1 MGIKKSYCSICER
14 HFYTDYWTHILTH
27 EHKSK
32 KLRKRDLRKAEENKQ
47 QKENDF
53 ACQLAS
59 ALEGYTLNPGDEVS
73 LRDGR
78 SFKVDIRGTLFE
90 IPIGS

>member
-1 MGIKKSYCSICER
+1 MGVKKSYCSICER

-32 KLRKRDLRKAEENKQ
+32 KQRKRDLRKAEDNEL
-47 QKENDF
+47 QKENEF
-53 ACQLAS
+53 ALQLAS
-59 ALEGYTLNPGDEVS
+59 ALEGWTLNLGDEVS

-78 SFKVDIRGTLFE
+78 AFKADIHGALFE
-90 IPIGS
+90 IPVES

>member
-1 MGIKKSYCSICER
+1 MKLYCSLC
-14 HFYTDYWTHILTH
+14 
-27 EHKSK
+27 
-32 KLRKRDLRKAEENKQ
+32 KRDFYNGWGAHIASYGHRLKAQMGRDQRKFEKEKQ

-53 ACQLAS
+53 NCQLAS

-78 SFKVDIRGTLFE
+78 EFKVDIHGTLFE

>member
-1 MGIKKSYCSICER
+1 MIKKLYCSLCDR
-14 HFYTDYWTHILTH
+14 YFYNGWGSHITAYQH
-27 EHKSK
+27 RSK
-32 KLRKRDLRKAEENKQ
+32 TQQKRIQLKIKEEKR

-78 SFKVDIRGTLFE
+78 SFKADIHGTLFE
-90 IPIGS
+90 IPVGS